1 MAKVTTPKLGK
12 RMKAQSAKL
21 DKGRVYTQEEAVAL
35 EIDTSAVK
43 FDASVEVHFRLGIDP
58 KKGDQQI
65 RGTVTL
71 PNGSGKSKRVIAFVD
86 EGKEQEAR
94 DAGADIVGDIQM
106 IDEISQKKNIDFDVA
121 VATPTM
127 MPKLGKIAQI
137 LGPKGLMPNPKTD
150 TVGMDIA
157 KMVTEQ
163 KGGKVAFKND
173 NTSNA
178 HVAIGKVSF
187 GAEKIAQNLA
197 VVVDAIKR
205 AKPATSKGIYIKSAT
220 LTTSMGPGI
229 RFSVE

>member
-1 MAKVTTPKLGK
+1 
-12 RMKAQSAKL
+12 
-21 DKGRVYTQEEAVAL
+21 
-35 EIDTSAVK
+35 
-43 FDASVEVHFRLGIDP
+43 
-58 KKGDQQI
+58 
-65 RGTVTL
+65 
-71 PNGSGKSKRVIAFVD
+71 VIAFVD
-86 EGKEQEAR
+86 EGKEQEAK
-94 DAGADIVGDIQM
+94 DAGADIIGDIQM

-121 VATPTM
+121 VSTPTM

-187 GAEKIAQNLA
+187 GAEKIAENLE

-205 AKPATSKGIYIKSAT
+205 ARPATAKGIYVKTAT

>member
-1 MAKVTTPKLGK
+1 AK
-12 RMKAQSAKL
+12 
-21 DKGRVYTQEEAVAL
+21 
-35 EIDTSAVK
+35 
-43 FDASVEVHFRLGIDP
+43 
-58 KKGDQQI
+58 
-65 RGTVTL
+65 
-71 PNGSGKSKRVIAFVD
+71 
-86 EGKEQEAR
+86 
-94 DAGADIVGDIQM
+94 DAGADIIGDIQM
-106 IDEISQKKNIDFDVA
+106 IDEISQKKSIDFDVA
-121 VATPTM
+121 VSTPTM
-127 MPKLGKIAQI
+127 MPKLGKIAQV

-157 KMVTEQ
+157 KMITEQ

-187 GAEKIAQNLA
+187 GAEKIAENLE

-205 AKPATSKGIYIKSAT
+205 ARPATAKGIYVKTAT

>member
-1 MAKVTTPKLGK
+1 MAKAVIKKVGK
-12 RMKAQSAKL
+12 RMEAQNAKL
-21 DKGRVYTQEEAVAL
+21 DAGRVYTQEEVVAL
-35 EIDTSAVK
+35 ALDTSAVK

-71 PNGSGKSKRVIAFVD
+71 PHGSGKTKRVIAFVD
-86 EGKEQEAR
+86 EGKEQEAK

-106 IDEISQKKNIDFDVA
+106 IAEIAQKKNIDFDVA
-121 VATPTM
+121 VSTPTM

-150 TVGMDIA
+150 TVGKDIA
-157 KMVTEQ
+157 KMINEQ
-163 KGGKVAFKND
+163 KGGKIAFKND
-173 NTSNA
+173 ATSNV

-187 GAEKIAQNLA
+187 GANKIAEHLTII
-197 VVVDAIKR
+197 VDAIKR
-205 AKPATSKGIYIKSAT
+205 AKPATAKGIYVKSAT
-220 LTTSMGPGI
+220 ITTSMGPGI